1 MNGSIDFANI
11 IIQVVYII
19 KLVVAFF
26 SAFLLFGIM
35 YSMTRTSEINEML
48 ENKLKNW
55 KTETDEF
62 KISKDNQRWE
72 SIVKNLTIENE
83 AGWRMSIIEADI
95 MLDELLSKLVSPEGS
110 VSDKLKQLK
119 VNKMSSIQFA
129 WEAHK
134 VRNRIAHD
142 GTNYHLSR
150 VETKRVIDFYS
161 IVFKEFGMI

>member
-11 IIQVVYII
+11 IIHVVYIS
-19 KLVVAFF
+19 KLIVAFF
-26 SAFLLFGIM
+26 SAFLIFGIM
-35 YSMTRTSEINEML
+35 YSMTRTGEIDEMI

-55 KTETDEF
+55 KTQDG
-62 KISKDNQRWE
+62 KLQINKDNQRWQG
-72 SIVKNLTIENE
+72 ILKNLTIDNE

-95 MLDELLSKLVSPEGS
+95 MLDELLNKLVGGEGTI
-110 VSDKLKQLK
+110 SDKLKQLK
-119 VNKMSSIQFA
+119 VNKMSSIHFA

-150 VETKRVIDFYS
+150 VEAKRVIDFYS
-161 IVFKEFGMI
+161 IVFKEFNMI